1 MAHIGSGGA
10 WAFRGSDDPVLK
22 ARPTCPATIFE
33 VHAEQKPRERLLL
46 YSMVLALAPQ
56 RVLEIGV
63 RFGGG
68 ARIIHAAL
76 RDLGRGV
83 YVGVDPMPELD
94 FEWATIADRC
104 TLITG
109 FSPAALPEARDAA
122 GGEFDFVFLDGDHN
136 EAPTRADL
144 RGIVDVTAP
153 GAAVLCH
160 DAYHEGVERAIGGV
174 IREGAPL
181 LDCGIIATT
190 LNDGVYVDTR
200 DGQEKKRTRYGGV
213 RMLRRT

>member
-10 WAFRGSDDPVLK
+10 WAFRGSDDPTLK
-22 ARPTCPATIFE
+22 ARPTRLGSIFE

-46 YSMVLALAPQ
+46 YSLVLALAPQ

-76 RDLGRGV
+76 ADLGRGV
-83 YVGVDPMPELD
+83 YVGVDPKPELD
-94 FEWATIADRC
+94 FEWSTIADRC

-109 FSPAALPEARDAA
+109 YSPAALPGARDAA
-122 GGEFDFVFLDGDHN
+122 GGAFDFVFLDGDHN
-136 EAPTRADL
+136 EPPTRADL
-144 RGIVDVTAP
+144 AGIAGVASP
-153 GAAVLCH
+153 GAVVLCH
-160 DAYHEGVERAIGGV
+160 DAYHEGVARAIEGV
-174 IREGAPL
+174 LGEGAPF
-181 LDCGIIATT
+181 LDCGMLATT
-190 LNDGVYVDTR
+190 LNDGVYVDSR